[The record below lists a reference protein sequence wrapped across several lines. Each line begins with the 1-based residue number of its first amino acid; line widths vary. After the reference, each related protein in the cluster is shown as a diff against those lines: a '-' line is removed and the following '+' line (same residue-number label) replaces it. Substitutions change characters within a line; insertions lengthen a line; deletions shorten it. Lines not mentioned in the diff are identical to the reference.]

1 MPVYEY
7 QCKGCGHE
15 FERKQRISDSPIKKC
30 PSCSA
35 LKARR
40 QISRTSFVLKG
51 GGWYSDLYG
60 SAKPSAAS
68 TTEGAASTE
77 SKPAAEAPAAAPAA
91 DSKSDAGG
99 KNDSG
104 GKSDSGNKGDSG
116 SKGDPPGKGPKRGGK
131 GAKAAA

>member
-7 QCKGCGHE
+7 LCKGCGHE
-15 FERKQRISDSPIKKC
+15 FEREQRISDAPIKKC
-30 PSCSA
+30 PSCGA

-60 SAKPSAAS
+60 SKPAAKTDDA
-68 TTEGAASTE
+68 AASTE
-77 SKPAAEAPAAAPAA
+77 SKPAAEAPAATTPTETKT
-91 DSKSDAGG
+91 DGG
-99 KNDSG
+99 G
-104 GKSDSGNKGDSG
+104 GKGDS
-116 SKGDPPGKGPKRGGK
+116 PGKGPKKGGKGGK